1 MRLKLE
7 TRTARIELI
16 PLIDIIFL
24 LLVFFIYSMLSMVVY
39 RGIPVMLPEAETT
52 ETQTEESLVVTID
65 ADGAIFLNQEA
76 VAAPDLL
83 SRLKQIR
90 ATAPDQGVIIS
101 GHGEADYRVVVDVL
115 DKVRFAG
122 FTRVSMEARP
132 REEDL

>member
-1 MRLKLE
+1 MKVKLE

-39 RGIPVMLPEAETT
+39 RGIPVTLPEAETT
-52 ETQTEESLVVTID
+52 ETETEESLVVTID
-65 ADGAIFLNQEA
+65 ADGEVFLNKESVA
-76 VAAPDLL
+76 VQDLL
-83 SRLKQIR
+83 SRLKQLH
-90 ATAPDQGVIIS
+90 TAAPEQGIIIS